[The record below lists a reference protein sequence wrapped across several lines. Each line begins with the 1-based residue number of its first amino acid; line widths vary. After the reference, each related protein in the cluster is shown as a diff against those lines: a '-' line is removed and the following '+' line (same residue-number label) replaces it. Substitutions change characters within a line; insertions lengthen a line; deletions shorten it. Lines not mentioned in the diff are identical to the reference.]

1 MAFSINVTKTL
12 SKTGFR
18 ATLIEAVKDANPSL
32 SDLNFDDFEFNSD
45 TAKLDGM
52 NIRPRVEGGVEGYSD
67 GMVIKPVV
75 KMTIKNNEDVK
86 RNYTENS
93 YETVF
98 TVNSPDADE
107 FIKKLVLV
115 ENLSELTWDDYNT
128 VLSELKK
135 FTGSDYSN
143 ASDAIMFKEVT
154 ENANSK
160 YLYLGYNSG
169 HIMGNSWEDTP
180 CALLSYK
187 YVSSEMDN
195 SFKRVLSFHFTRA
208 EVENKRDLAIDN
220 NNLTVGENGMTQNL

>member
-1 MAFSINVTKTL
+1 MAFSISVTKTL

-18 ATLIEAVKDANPSL
+18 ATLIEAVKAANPSL
-32 SDLNFDDFEFNSD
+32 SDLNFDDFEFNLD
-45 TAKLDGM
+45 TTKLDGM

-98 TVNSPDADE
+98 IVNSPDADE

-143 ASDAIMFKEVT
+143 SSDAIMFKEVT

-169 HIMGNSWEDTP
+169 HIMGNFWEDTP

-195 SFKRVLSFHFTRA
+195 GFKHVLSFHFTRA

>member
-1 MAFSINVTKTL
+1 MAFSISVTKTL
-12 SKTGFR
+12 TKTGFR
-18 ATLIEAVKDANPSL
+18 ATLIEAVKAANPSL
-32 SDLNFDDFEFNSD
+32 SDLNFDDFEFNLD

-135 FTGSDYSN
+135 IHWF
-143 ASDAIMFKEVT
+143 
-154 ENANSK
+154 
-160 YLYLGYNSG
+160 
-169 HIMGNSWEDTP
+169 
-180 CALLSYK
+180 
-187 YVSSEMDN
+187 
-195 SFKRVLSFHFTRA
+195 
-208 EVENKRDLAIDN
+208 
-220 NNLTVGENGMTQNL
+220 

>member
-1 MAFSINVTKTL
+1 MAFSISVTKTL

-18 ATLIEAVKDANPSL
+18 ATLIEAVKAANPSL
-32 SDLNFDDFEFNSD
+32 SDLNFDDFEFNLD
-45 TAKLDGM
+45 TAKLNGR

-98 TVNSPDADE
+98 IVNSPDVDE

-160 YLYLGYNSG
+160 YLYLGYNSE
-169 HIMGNSWEDTP
+169 HIMGNPWEDTP
-180 CALLSYK
+180 CVLLSYK

-195 SFKRVLSFHFTRA
+195 NFKRVLSFHFTRA

-220 NNLTVGENGMTQNL
+220 NNLTVGENGMTENV